1 MPSSC
6 SYSSK
11 YLVFLIVF
19 NLQNK
24 EYYLKSNLMECKYLG
39 LYNTMASI
47 IWDQCKKLYHCI
59 ISEASETLS
68 GRNFWFKM
76 LCCFHY
82 ASINGLPSMWGGGGV
97 GGQPTGIRLS
107 EVHVGREFDIL
118 NIPRVGNL
126 TQPPSCKVEDQ
137 GMSDERSAILENTQ

>member
-1 MPSSC
+1 
-6 SYSSK
+6 
-11 YLVFLIVF
+11 
-19 NLQNK
+19 
-24 EYYLKSNLMECKYLG
+24 
-39 LYNTMASI
+39 
-47 IWDQCKKLYHCI
+47 
-59 ISEASETLS
+59 
-68 GRNFWFKM
+68 M

>member
-1 MPSSC
+1 MLFS
-6 SYSSK
+6 
-11 YLVFLIVF
+11 L
-19 NLQNK
+19 
-24 EYYLKSNLMECKYLG
+24 
-39 LYNTMASI
+39 
-47 IWDQCKKLYHCI
+47 CI
-59 ISEASETLS
+59 YQ
-68 GRNFWFKM
+68 WFTQ
-76 LCCFHY
+76 HV
-82 ASINGLPSMWGGGGV
+82 GGGGGV

>member
-1 MPSSC
+1 
-6 SYSSK
+6 
-11 YLVFLIVF
+11 
-19 NLQNK
+19 
-24 EYYLKSNLMECKYLG
+24 
-39 LYNTMASI
+39 
-47 IWDQCKKLYHCI
+47 
-59 ISEASETLS
+59 
-68 GRNFWFKM
+68 M

-82 ASINGLPSMWGGGGV
+82 ASINGLPSMWGGGV